1 MQMPSE
7 NELRQAFSAIKGGS
21 LPELPEVIILLQHEM
36 LEKEPDKKNSCGNRE
51 GFVTFQYCIETS

>member
-36 LEKEPDKKNSCGNRE
+36 LEKELDIKK
-51 GFVTFQYCIETS
+51 